1 APLIYEKHQLLAPLR
16 PDMLT
21 PPFPMA
27 EGMEE
32 RDYYQG
38 KVTGSTQGQRSYV
51 EQRDADTVDAAAAR
65 AEARPEERS

>member
-1 APLIYEKHQLLAPLR
+1 MAPVQQG
-16 PDMLT
+16 ML
-21 PPFPMA
+21 PPPHPMV

-38 KVTGSTQGQRSYV
+38 KVIGSTQGQRSYV